1 MGDHFEKVKDYLEEL
16 GFSPVREEQDDE
28 LVVIEDEN
36 QGIKNLVV
44 DCEYP
49 ILILEQFVFNVKE
62 NVGADV
68 LKRLLQMNRNTVHGA
83 FVIDDSGTK
92 VIFRD
97 TLQLENLDL
106 NEIEGSINALSI
118 AMAENSTEIV
128 KFARS

>member
-1 MGDHFEKVKDYLEEL
+1 M
-16 GFSPVREEQDDE
+16 
-28 LVVIEDEN
+28 VVIEDEN